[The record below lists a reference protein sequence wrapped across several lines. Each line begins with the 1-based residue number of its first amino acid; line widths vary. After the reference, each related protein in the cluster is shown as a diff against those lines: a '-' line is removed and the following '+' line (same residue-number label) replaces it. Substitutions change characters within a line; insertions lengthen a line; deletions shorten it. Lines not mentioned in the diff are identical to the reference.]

1 MGNEGLFSVMNI
13 ASSGLY
19 AERTR
24 MNIIANNIANANT
37 TKTADGTPYRRKF
50 PVFSSALQKE
60 MGGRLRDDRKLGGV
74 KVDKIKTST
83 DPFKK
88 LYIPG
93 HPDADK
99 DGFVLNSNVSSATEM
114 VDMIVASRAYEANLS
129 IMRSANR
136 MISRTLQAFRQ

>member
-1 MGNEGLFSVMNI
+1 MGTEGLFSVMNI

-37 TKTADGTPYRRKF
+37 TKTADGMPFRRKF
-50 PVFSSALQKE
+50 PVFAAELQKE
-60 MGGRLRDDRKLGGV
+60 INNHSNDDKRLGGV
-74 KVDKIKTST
+74 RVQEVKIST

-93 HPDADK
+93 HPDANK
-99 DGFVLNSNVSSATEM
+99 DGFVLSPNVSTANEM
-114 VDMIVASRAYEANLS
+114 VDMIVSSRAYEANLS